1 MVITL
6 TTIVMD
12 MSRDDEVAYDFEAGH
27 DAALEMRVSGIET
40 QLNVRQARLLE
51 KIFQICGRR
60 HIAGRVLESNR
71 DASLFGEQG
80 EEFEGTERRIPATLV
95 RLIAMP
101 RHMQN
106 AIAERYRFHQVQRPL
121 HFVHRLLTPNSFRVG
136 NQEWRAAFAPGI
148 GIASRRRVGGVHREI
163 IYGEPGRQFTRVIGG
178 VVIEMSARTK

>member
-12 MSRDDEVAYDFEAGH
+12 MSRDDDVAYDFEAGH
-27 DAALEMRVSGIET
+27 DAALKMRVSNIET
-40 QLNVRQARLLE
+40 QLHIRQGRLLE
-51 KIFQICGRR
+51 KIFQICGSG

-80 EEFEGTERRIPATLV
+80 EKFERTERRIPATLV

-106 AIAERYRFHQVQRPL
+106 AIAEGYTLDQVQGPL
-121 HFVHRLLTPNSFRVG
+121 DFVHRLLTPNSFRVG
-136 NQEWRAAFAPGI
+136 NEERSAAFAPGI
-148 GIASRRRVGGVHREI
+148 RIARGRRVN
-163 IYGEPGRQFTRVIGG
+163 RV
-178 VVIEMSARTK
+178 

>member
-12 MSRDDEVAYDFEAGH
+12 MSRDDDVAYDFEAGH
-27 DAALEMRVSGIET
+27 DAALKMRVSNIET
-40 QLNVRQARLLE
+40 QLHIRQARLLE
-51 KIFQICGRR
+51 EIFQICGSG

-80 EEFEGTERRIPATLV
+80 EEFERTERRVPATLV

-106 AIAERYRFHQVQRPL
+106 AITERYRFHQVQRPL
-121 HFVHRLLTPNSFRVG
+121 NFVHGLLTPN
-136 NQEWRAAFAPGI
+136 P
-148 GIASRRRVGGVHREI
+148 SR
-163 IYGEPGRQFTRVIGG
+163 
-178 VVIEMSARTK
+178 